1 MIGSIFRSITN
12 IIMFYIRNRWRVVV
26 VLTQSN
32 ARQVQRQRMNLTVL
46 NTSIRDGVRRETT
59 TSQRR
64 GRLPCRTCRD
74 QAVTAG
80 GGKGASIS
88 SNSRETV
95 VSISVKRRTLIP
107 CRQCLVTL
115 QGAAAPK
122 TTTANTSTNNVALA
136 LAPRENSSSWNPP
149 RNARP
154 LKNLDDTFARRRM
167 HPWKLHG
174 ITRYRASM
182 PILTPICISLRR
194 RTGGSFWNWPMWRNV
209 RIWLRMRAV
218 TTERRASYSRGRA
231 RGGWNTASSRRNVG
245 IWKDAQPYCRRAY
258 GIARRTKICSS
269 EP

>member
-1 MIGSIFRSITN
+1 M
-12 IIMFYIRNRWRVVV
+12 

-32 ARQVQRQRMNLTVL
+32 AREAQLQRMNLTVR

-64 GRLPCRTCRD
+64 GGLPCRICLD
-74 QAVTAG
+74 QAVTAE

-107 CRQCLVTL
+107 YRQCPVAL

-122 TTTANTSTNNVALA
+122 TTAANTTTINVALA

-154 LKNLDDTFARRRM
+154 LKNSDGTFARRRM
-167 HPWKLHG
+167 YPWKLRG
-174 ITRYRASM
+174 ITRCRASM
-182 PILTPICISLRR
+182 PNLTPICTCLRR
-194 RTGGSFWNWPMWRNV
+194 RTGGSFWNWPTWRNV

-218 TTERRASYSRGRA
+218 TTERRAGYSRGRA
-231 RGGWNTASSRRNVG
+231 RDGWNTASSRRNVG
-245 IWKDAQPYCRRAY
+245 IWKDAQPYCRRAC

-269 EP
+269 EPSNFTNGWETWTRRDICSRERNT